1 MGIVIRAA
9 IMLLRA
15 VTVALLVSGALG
27 GHLLTVSNSRSSA
40 PCCQGSDIRTCNMVT
55 IDPAV
60 LGEASITLP
69 DGLVLDFAGHVDG
82 DPNAFDYVDNV
93 HGSEAVLVYNPQTE
107 SLNGHATMAD
117 GRSYVVEHCGAV
129 GHVWKEI
136 DVAHL
141 KEDDDHSPDEDFG
154 SFVAPPVDERA
165 LTDNSTVVTYTVK
178 VYYTAAFAAS
188 TPDIEGLV
196 ASAVAETNQGYINSQ
211 VPLRIKKHCTEQTTI
226 SDGLS
231 TSTSL
236 DQLENLKPTFA
247 DVRGSADVAVLLVD
261 TFDSPYSCGRA
272 RLFAVPS
279 GNTFSVSKKSCALG
293 YFTFAHEIGHNI
305 GLYHNRETGHINPTY
320 NFAQGHHIAQG
331 SASTGFRTIL
341 AYSASNHQKR
351 VNYYSN
357 PAVNYPA
364 TGTPCGVAAGSPNA
378 ANNAALLTQQRFL
391 LADLGDE
398 KQSCGGGGTVGPTP
412 TPTPTPSPTPVG
424 PACNGDG
431 NAWSCCSSTNKCG
444 VGEGDCDGD
453 HECQTGLKCGQD
465 NCKAFHPGAHSAADC
480 CIPSGTTPSPTPS
493 PTPAG
498 PTCDGSN
505 TAWNCCSSTNKCGE
519 GEGDCDNDNECQS
532 GLVCGKDNC
541 QSFIPGAHSQADCC
555 VKPAVATRCN
565 GSTSAWSCCSANSK
579 CGHGEGDCDSDN
591 ECQSGLKCGKDNC
604 KDFHSGAHNAADCC
618 IPSSR
623 VLKGRARA
631 DFMDEE
637 EETGDRQN
645 ESEIEENED

>member
-1 MGIVIRAA
+1 MGFSLVTYCRAENMA
-9 IMLLRA
+9 LRA
-15 VTVALLVSGALG
+15 VTFAILASGAFG
-27 GHLLTVSNSRSSA
+27 GNLMRVINTRSSA

-93 HGSEAVLVYNPQTE
+93 HGGEAVLVYNPQME
-107 SLNGHATMAD
+107 SLNGHAMMAD
-117 GRSYVVEHCGAV
+117 GKSYVVEHCGAV

-136 DVAHL
+136 DVTHL
-141 KEDDDHSPDEDFG
+141 KEDDDHSPNEDFN
-154 SFVAPPVDERA
+154 FVEQPVDERA
-165 LTDNSTVVTYTVK
+165 LSDNTTVVTYTVK

-188 TPDIEGLV
+188 TSDIEGFV
-196 ASAVAETNQGYINSQ
+196 DSAVAETNQGYINSK

-231 TSTSL
+231 TATSL
-236 DQLENLKPTFA
+236 NQLTNLKSSYA
-247 DVRGSADVAVLLVD
+247 EVRDSADVAVLLVD
-261 TFDSPYSCGRA
+261 TFDSRTSCGRA
-272 RLFAVPS
+272 HLFAIPS

-293 YFTFAHEIGHNI
+293 YYTFGHEIGHNI
-305 GLYHNRETGHINPTY
+305 GLYHNRETGHINPRY
-320 NFAQGHHIAQG
+320 DFAQGHHIAQG
-331 SASTGFRTIL
+331 KASTGFRTIL
-341 AYSASNHQKR
+341 AYSGTNHRQR

-398 KQSCGGGGTVGPTP
+398 KQSCGGGSTVGPTP
-412 TPTPTPSPTPVG
+412 GPTPSPTPSPTPVG

-444 VGEGDCDGD
+444 LGEGDCDNDD
-453 HECQTGLKCGQD
+453 HCQAGFKCGKG
-465 NCKAFHPGAHSAADC
+465 NCKDFHPGAHNAADC
-480 CIPSGTTPSPTPS
+480 CIK
-493 PTPAG
+493 AG
-498 PTCDGSN
+498 PTCDGSAN
-505 TAWNCCSSTNKCGE
+505 AWSCCSSTNKCGE

-541 QSFIPGAHSQADCC
+541 QSFIPGANSQADCC
-555 VKPAVATRCN
+555 VKPAVATNCN

-604 KDFHSGAHNAADCC
+604 RDFHSGAAAAADCC

-623 VLKGRARA
+623 VLKGKARA
-631 DFMDEE
+631 DFMDAEDE
-637 EETGDRQN
+637 SGDRQN
-645 ESEIEENED
+645 ESEIEEDED

>member
-1 MGIVIRAA
+1 MGIVIRAS

-15 VTVALLVSGALG
+15 VTVALLVSGTLG
-27 GHLLTVSNSRSSA
+27 RNLLTVSNSRSSA
-40 PCCQGSDIRTCNMVT
+40 PCCQGSDIKTCNMVT

-69 DGLVLDFAGHVDG
+69 DGLVLEFAGHVDG

-93 HGSEAVLVYNPQTE
+93 HGSEAVLVYNPQKE
-107 SLNGHATMAD
+107 SLNGHAMMAD
-117 GRSYVVEHCGAV
+117 GRSYVVEHCGTV

-141 KEDDDHSPDEDFG
+141 KEDDDHSPDEDFN
-154 SFVAPPVDERA
+154 SFVASPIDERA
-165 LTDNSTVVTYTVK
+165 LSDNSTVVTYTVK

-188 TPDIEGLV
+188 TTDIEGFV
-196 ASAVAETNQGYINSQ
+196 DSAVAETNQGYINSQ

-341 AYSASNHQKR
+341 AYSASNHRQR

-364 TGTPCGVAAGSPNA
+364 TGTPCGVKAGSPNA
-378 ANNAALLTQQRFL
+378 ANNAALLTQQRFK
-391 LADLGDE
+391 LAALGDE
-398 KQSCGGGGTVGPTP
+398 SKTCGGGNTGP
-412 TPTPTPSPTPVG
+412 V
-424 PACNGDG
+424 CNGDD
-431 NAWSCCSSTNKCG
+431 NAWTCCSSTNKCG
-444 VGEGDCDGD
+444 LGEGDCDRD
-453 HECQTGLKCGQD
+453 DDCKAGLKCGED
-465 NCKAFHPGAHSAADC
+465 NCKDFHNGAMYAADC
-480 CIPSGTTPSPTPS
+480 CIS
-493 PTPAG
+493 AG
-498 PTCDGSN
+498 PTCDGSTN
-505 TAWNCCSSTNKCGE
+505 AWSCCSSTNKCGE
-519 GEGDCDNDNECQS
+519 GEGDCDSDSECQS
-532 GLVCGKDNC
+532 GLVCGTDNC
-541 QSFIPGAHSQADCC
+541 QSFIPGAHYQADCC
-555 VKPAVATRCN
+555 AKPAVATNCD
-565 GSTSAWSCCSANSK
+565 GSSSAWSCCSANSK
-579 CGHGEGDCDSDN
+579 CGQGEGDCDSDN

-604 KDFHSGAHNAADCC
+604 RDFHSGAAAAADCC

-623 VLKGRARA
+623 VLKGKARA
-631 DFMDEE
+631 DFMDVEE
-637 EETGDRQN
+637 EPRDRQN
-645 ESEIEENED
+645 ESEIEEDED